1 VYTSPCAEFELTTLV
16 VIVGLT
22 SPQAGIMGIDCI
34 SCNHDNLCCSPD
46 EKKNTGK
53 DQMKMSIKRNK
64 FKKIMV
70 SDSSSFSSD
79 DSEDDKFDERRQNR

>member
-1 VYTSPCAEFELTTLV
+1 
-16 VIVGLT
+16 
-22 SPQAGIMGIDCI
+22 MDIDCI
-34 SCNHDNLCCSPD
+34 SYNHDNLCCSPAD